1 MEHFKILI
9 ATLLASAALVLAS
22 SFATPAFSQGAKQT
36 VTLTQVDPLTLAT
49 GYRST
54 ELVGSDVFNDTN
66 EKIGEIDDLII
77 TTKESVPYVV
87 LSVGGFLGMGKHYVV
102 VTASALTVSNNRMVL
117 AGGTKDSL
125 KALPGYEYAK

>member
-1 MEHFKILI
+1 MKHFTILI
-9 ATLLASAALVLAS
+9 ASATLVLTG
-22 SFATPAFSQGAKQT
+22 SFAVPAFSQGAKQT
-36 VTLTQVDPLTLAT
+36 VTLTQVDPMILAT

-54 ELVGSDVFNDTN
+54 KVVGSDVFNDTN

-87 LSVGGFLGMGKHYVV
+87 LSVGGFLGIGMHYVV
-102 VTASALTVSNNRMVL
+102 VPASALTVANNRMVL
-117 AGGTKDSL
+117 AGGTKESL

>member
-1 MEHFKILI
+1 MKNFTTMI
-9 ATLLASAALVLAS
+9 ATTTLVMAGCFAA
-22 SFATPAFSQGAKQT
+22 PAFSQGAKQT

-54 ELVGSDVFNDTN
+54 KVVGSDVYNDTS

-102 VTASALTVSNNRMVL
+102 VPASALTVANNRMVL